1 MNPFFCA
8 CRAQLAAAAAAAAAA
23 TAGLEL
29 AAAASATANVASGPL
44 TMQSGVQGLLAE
56 CYASG
61 ACRPGELDDRVLQGL
76 AALREAD
83 GIAALKKFMRSD
95 MSKIRNKSA
104 YFSGVISRFKEETG
118 GGGGRHGALKSPN
131 TVNGAHFGQVLS
143 SPGYGANAGAFGGA
157 AHFGS
162 HFSASGPHAAA
173 ANYAAASAAAA
184 AAATVS
190 AQQQQQHAN
199 MLMAQAAAH
208 QQHAAQQQQLAA
220 QQQQLLLLGGGG
232 ALPGGVPRVGMQ
244 GLVGVAGF
252 GAPGVASLPAVQ
264 QPPGNTAALPLGV
277 QTTLEQLYVRG
288 VQRWEL
294 DQKCV
299 GV

>member
-1 MNPFFCA
+1 
-8 CRAQLAAAAAAAAAA
+8 
-23 TAGLEL
+23 
-29 AAAASATANVASGPL
+29 
-44 TMQSGVQGLLAE
+44 MQGGVQVLLAE

-83 GIAALKKFMRSD
+83 GIAALGEFMRSD

-118 GGGGRHGALKSPN
+118 GGSGRHGALKSPN

-162 HFSASGPHAAA
+162 HFSASGTHAAA
-173 ANYAAASAAAA
+173 ASAAAASAAAA
-184 AAATVS
+184 ATVS
-190 AQQQQQHAN
+190 AQQQQHAN

-208 QQHAAQQQQLAA
+208 QQHAAQQQQL
-220 QQQQLLLLGGGG
+220 LLLGGGG
-232 ALPGGVPRVGMQ
+232 GALLWHAGRRVLACCAAASRQYRNPPLGRSDY
-244 GLVGVAGF
+244 VGTVVCARR
-252 GAPGVASLPAVQ
+252 
-264 QPPGNTAALPLGV
+264 AALGA
-277 QTTLEQLYVRG
+277 
-288 VQRWEL
+288 
-294 DQKCV
+294 
-299 GV
+299 